1 MLWVQWVVDDR
12 GVHGR
17 AELDAGALGLR
28 VERVRE
34 GAGLLSVGV
43 DRGRCSWHAM
53 LMGREAG
60 GGFYVCPSFDSLC
73 NLWRECVGGGV
84 LLWGTG

>member
-1 MLWVQWVVDDR
+1 MIWVQWVVDDR
-12 GVHGR
+12 GVRGR
-17 AELDAGALGLR
+17 AELDVGALGLR

-43 DRGRCSWHAM
+43 VRGRCSWHAM

-60 GGFYVCPSFDSLC
+60 GGFYVCPSFNSLC
-73 NLWRECVGGGV
+73 NLRRESGGV
-84 LLWGTG
+84 VVVEGNR